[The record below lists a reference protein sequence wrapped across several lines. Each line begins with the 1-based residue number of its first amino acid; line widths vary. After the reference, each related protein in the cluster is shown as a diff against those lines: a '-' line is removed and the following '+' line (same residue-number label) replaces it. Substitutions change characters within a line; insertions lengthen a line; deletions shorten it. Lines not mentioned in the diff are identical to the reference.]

1 MTPAVTFE
9 AVASDSELAAK
20 LLNQYETELVSMY
33 PKFTLSSG
41 PSALPSDFTIP
52 HGQFVIGYVNGEPCC
67 SGGVKVVCSGA
78 PITCEVKRMYVL
90 PEFRGRGL
98 SKALLTHLETIASS
112 EFGACKIRLDTGPK
126 QANSA
131 ALYTKSG
138 YEKVPPFNDNEF
150 ASLWLEKTLARSYSQ
165 AVSSLYSLGISKTA
179 AAINAAASGWEQ
191 TVEEMRRFLDC
202 LAIPYVSSPSS
213 PQVLH
218 VTGTKGKGSTT
229 CMAEV
234 IARRKLGRKTGMFTS
249 PHLVSPRERIRI
261 NGLPVSEAKFAAAY
275 WHVYDTLESS
285 ELGHPKYFR
294 FLTLL
299 ALYIFDAHRFSDGSK
314 IDTVLLEVGIGGRY
328 DATNV
333 YTAPTACAI
342 TTLDLDHTRVLG
354 DTLEKIA
361 WEKGGIIKE
370 G

>member
-179 AAINAAASGWEQ
+179 AAINAAAIGSGADRLSIH
-191 TVEEMRRFLDC
+191 VRGC
-202 LAIPYVSSPSS
+202 
-213 PQVLH
+213 VL
-218 VTGTKGKGSTT
+218 VLVLLS
-229 CMAEV
+229 
-234 IARRKLGRKTGMFTS
+234 
-249 PHLVSPRERIRI
+249 HLVQALGPELLQGILI
-261 NGLPVSEAKFAAAY
+261 VHELV
-275 WHVYDTLESS
+275 V
-285 ELGHPKYFR
+285 LGH
-294 FLTLL
+294 
-299 ALYIFDAHRFSDGSK
+299 
-314 IDTVLLEVGIGGRY
+314 V
-328 DATNV
+328 
-333 YTAPTACAI
+333 
-342 TTLDLDHTRVLG
+342 RV
-354 DTLEKIA
+354 
-361 WEKGGIIKE
+361 
-370 G
+370 